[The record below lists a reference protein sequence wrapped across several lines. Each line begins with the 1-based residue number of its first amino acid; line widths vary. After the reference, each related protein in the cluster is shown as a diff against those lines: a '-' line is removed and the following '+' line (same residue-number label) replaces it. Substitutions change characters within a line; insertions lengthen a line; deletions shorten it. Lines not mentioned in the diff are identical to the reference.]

1 MARITIEDCLDHVS
15 DHFALVH
22 LAAKRYRQ
30 LHTHNVVPLVEVKNK
45 PAVVALREV
54 ASGQLNFREDISQ
67 IMHQQM
73 VEVRNRNRRSQR
85 LESLANAEKLRVS
98 AND

>member
-1 MARITIEDCLDHVS
+1 MARITIEDCLEHVS

-30 LHTHNVVPLVEVKNK
+30 LHTHNVIPLVEVKNK

-54 ASGQLNFREDISQ
+54 ASGQLNFRENISEA
-67 IMHQQM
+67 MNQQM
-73 VEVRNRNRRSQR
+73 IDAQMRNRRSQR
-85 LESLANAEKLRVS
+85 LESLVNAEKLRS
-98 AND
+98 SLND